1 MKKLSLLVAIMVA
14 TFSFAQ
20 DKGQWS
26 FGIGTDFTNITDVT
40 PNVGYFVM
48 DGLMVGASFNMEM
61 GDHGHT
67 NWGLDARYYV
77 TGDMFA
83 QFGMS
88 TSYDEDACCGAE
100 EPHDHHADADI
111 DLAMS
116 IGCSKVLGM
125 DGRLWFEPAISMTM
139 PGNDNAD
146 GVLGLTMGF
155 RYTF

>member
-26 FGIGTDFTNITDVT
+26 FGVGSDFTTT
-40 PNVGYFVM
+40 PDANVGYFVM
-48 DGLMVGASFNMEM
+48 DGLMLGASFNMEM

-88 TSYDEDACCGAE
+88 TSYAECCGAE
-100 EPHDHHADADI
+100 DAHVHHADESDL
-111 DLAMS
+111 DLAIS
-116 IGCSKVLGM
+116 VGCSKVLGF
-125 DGRLWFEPAISMTM
+125 DGKLWFEPAIQMTM
-139 PGNDNAD
+139 PGAEGAD